1 MGKAVIFDWIGTL
14 YQRDIGP
21 FPRSKE
27 VLEYFT
33 KKGYILFLVS
43 LSKDKEKREKE
54 IDSSGLKEFFKEIII
69 DNEKTE
75 DQYRNC
81 MNQANASPRETL
93 IVDDRT
99 VRGIAIGNKLGC
111 QTYWIQEGEYANE
124 LPNEKTGIPAR
135 TIKSVSELLDYV
147 AN

>member
-14 YQRDIGP
+14 YERDVGP
-21 FPRSKE
+21 FPKSKA

-99 VRGIAIGNKLGC
+99 
-111 QTYWIQEGEYANE
+111 
-124 LPNEKTGIPAR
+124 
-135 TIKSVSELLDYV
+135 
-147 AN
+147 